1 MRNRSGAPTARE
13 RALAY
18 LSAFLDGDEL
28 ERAAAE
34 TRRRCRILRT
44 TSRTL
49 RVAHTVLREHARVA
63 PEAAAYT
70 LVAAAELTPDDAAE
84 IVGIDPARLR
94 LLLSAEGVAVE
105 GRRTSW
111 VGARSARRDLLWPG
125 VATVWLAVLALAIV
139 PADGVAR
146 GPALLLAQ
154 PRSQLALSAVSAVR
168 PPAVQPGGQLHVT
181 VAVMNGGPDTAE
193 DVNVKLLAPGDV
205 SPVADRGTVTLSGV
219 GDEDPQ
225 PLETSALLSGS
236 GVSIGTVPAAATA
249 QLDVRLQVAEGVEDG
264 TEIGVSARVSVPSF
278 GELGSSQARATV
290 QRRPELNVDLSV
302 SPSGTVAPGEQL
314 TWSVQIRNVGTVEAG
329 SVSVHGELPDSL
341 RYVEGSALVD
351 GSTPPAPT
359 NGAGMGLKIGSVA
372 PGGTRTASFDT
383 VVGATAAGDVIAH
396 RVRVAYAGADGPA
409 RSGTVHVDVVTDGE
423 LADTGLRM
431 TPAAVLAAVLLVGGA
446 ALLNRTRQE
455 VA

>member
-1 MRNRSGAPTARE
+1 MRNRYGAPTARE

-28 ERAAAE
+28 ERAVAE

-49 RVAHTVLREHARVA
+49 RTAHTVLREHVRVA

-70 LVAAAELTPDDAAE
+70 LVTAAGLTTDDAAG

-125 VATVWLAVLALAIV
+125 VATVWLVVLALAIL

-168 PPAVQPGGQLHVT
+168 PSVVQPGGRLHVT

-193 DVNVKLLAPGDV
+193 DVTVRLLAPGAV
-205 SPVADRGTVTLSGV
+205 SPVADSGTVTLSGA
-219 GDEDPQ
+219 GDQDPQ
-225 PLETSALLSGS
+225 PLDVAALLSGS
-236 GVSIGTVPAAATA
+236 GVPIGTVPAAATA
-249 QLDVRLQVAEGVEDG
+249 QLDVQLQVTEDVEDG
-264 TEIGVSARVSVPSF
+264 TEIGVTAQVSVPSF
-278 GELGSSQARATV
+278 GELESSQARSTV
-290 QRRPELNVDLSV
+290 QRRPELAVDLSV

-314 TWSVQIRNVGTVEAG
+314 TWSVQIRNVGTGEADA
-329 SVSVHGELPDSL
+329 VSVHGELPDGL
-341 RYVEGSALVD
+341 RHVEGSALVD
-351 GSTPPAPT
+351 GRTPTAPT
-359 NGAGMGLKIGSVA
+359 DGAGTGVEVGPVA

-383 VVGATAAGDVIAH
+383 VVGPTTAGDVITH
-396 RVRVAYAGADGPA
+396 QVRVVYAGADEPA
-409 RSGTVHVDVVTDGE
+409 SSGTVHVEVGTGGE
-423 LADTGLRM
+423 LADTGLR
-431 TPAAVLAAVLLVGGA
+431 TIPPAVLAAVLLVVGA
-446 ALLNRTRQE
+446 ALLRRTREE